1 MYVAMWDE
9 RDRYI
14 YNGMRQNLAAD
25 DPVIYKLLLD
35 LEQAVGETRV

>member
-1 MYVAMWDE
+1 MLQCGTKGTD
-9 RDRYI
+9 I